1 MAAPLYTTSSGL
13 LWHAGKIL
21 IVVAGL
27 PARGKTHISRSLERY
42 LRWNGVTTEVY
53 SLGDY
58 RRKLLGHARDLP
70 EDYFTYGPK
79 SPETTDLRNS
89 VRERCER
96 DILDFFDHA
105 GQVAIYDAN
114 NGTKESRMKL
124 YNKFH
129 CLGYHVIFL
138 ESVCTNQDIVLAN
151 IRSVKISSPDY
162 ANWDQDKAV
171 EDYMRRIADHERH
184 YEPVEETEVPWIRL
198 VNVGEKVQINKIQGY
213 LQSRI
218 VFFLMNI
225 HNRHRFIYFARSGQS
240 LIEHSYRADSDLS
253 PSGWDY
259 ARRLK
264 NFMLE
269 RRFLNIEER
278 RQSGSGTGEERNL
291 VIWTSSRRRSHHTA
305 WPFIKDNGDTVSG
318 DGITPLRTPGD
329 LDDAIPLPHESGLT
343 FPGPTLSPSASNPP
357 LPNTGTPIITPNKL
371 AYSKIK
377 VVEKSRLCEI
387 NPGVWDGL
395 SPDDVQSRYPSEWE
409 DFLRDPYGHRAPRAE
424 SYHDLCIRL
433 EPIIIEMEDVKDD
446 LLIISH
452 ASVIRCLLAY
462 LVGLPA
468 HEIPAVD
475 IARGDLIE
483 VQPSA
488 YGVKTRMFHF
498 WSGPGRKDSEAAR
511 SGLDAEMSSMRD
523 GTSTNGSV
531 VGDVKVDEASSSP
544 VHSTSERASPPRSN
558 LHLERRY
565 RSRTSSI
572 VDLPE
577 NRDLSMTPIDLGRE
591 PKAGNGADVK
601 DSEVPR
607 KKREATSQK
616 EKLLEKTKT
625 LTTDPQP
632 IPTVA
637 NLAKQTT
644 EAVEESPTEASKVLP
659 KVETSLGADEAGQV
673 AAKIEAADTRPT
685 FYENVVEVATK
696 RKKTGGTVTS
706 SPYMTNATIN
716 TATVANLAATSPP
729 QRQQSGIEKP

>member
-42 LRWNGVTTEVY
+42 LRWNGVTTEVF

-58 RRKLLGHARDLP
+58 RRKTLGHAKALP
-70 EDYFTYGPK
+70 ADYFSHGAK
-79 SPETTDLRNS
+79 SEETLKIRNS

-96 DILDFFDHA
+96 DIHDFFEHA

-114 NGTKESRMKL
+114 NGTKQSRRAL
-124 YNKFH
+124 YDRFH
-129 CLGYHVIFL
+129 SVGYHVIFL
-138 ESVCTNQDIVLAN
+138 ESVCNNQEIVLAN

-162 ANWDQDKAV
+162 AQWDPDEAV
-171 EDYMRRIADHERH
+171 KDYMKRIADHERH
-184 YEPVEETEVPWIRL
+184 YEPVEEMDIPWIRL
-198 VNVGEKVQINKIQGY
+198 FNVGEKIQINKIQGY

-225 HNRHRFIYFARSGQS
+225 HNRQRFIYFARSGQS

-259 ARRLK
+259 AKETKEFYDRAAAPTASRSR
-264 NFMLE
+264 N
-269 RRFLNIEER
+269 RGPWSRFAST
-278 RQSGSGTGEERNL
+278 SGQL
-291 VIWTSSRRRSHHTA
+291 
-305 WPFIKDNGDTVSG
+305 
-318 DGITPLRTPGD
+318 D
-329 LDDAIPLPHESGLT
+329 LP
-343 FPGPTLSPSASNPP
+343 PTQA
-357 LPNTGTPIITPNKL
+357 
-371 AYSKIK
+371 AYSRIK

-395 SPDDVQSRYPSEWE
+395 SPDDVRTRYPLEWE

-433 EPIIIEMEDVKDD
+433 EPILIELEDMKDD

-468 HEIPAVD
+468 HEVPAVD

-498 WSGPGRKDSEAAR
+498 WSGPGRKDGEVATQ
-511 SGLDAEMSSMRD
+511 SMPD
-523 GTSTNGSV
+523 PT
-531 VGDVKVDEASSSP
+531 VGILTPP
-544 VHSTSERASPPRSN
+544 VSSPPRSV
-558 LHLERRY
+558 LHLDRTY
-565 RSRTSSI
+565 RSRSSSQA
-572 VDLPE
+572 DLG
-577 NRDLSMTPIDLGRE
+577 DSLSMTHADHQDETHHGENHEENVSAPIDIPKPTSETQQAAILDLGLE
-591 PKAGNGADVK
+591 TPNASNTHGLSK
-601 DSEVPR
+601 SPSIPPR
-607 KKREATSQK
+607 KV
-616 EKLLEKTKT
+616 LLAANPAEPH
-625 LTTDPQP
+625 PQQENS
-632 IPTVA
+632 VA
-637 NLAKQTT
+637 
-644 EAVEESPTEASKVLP
+644 EPESPTEASKVLP
-659 KVETSLGADEAGQV
+659 KVEPSLGADEAGQV

-685 FYENVVEVATK
+685 FYENVVEGATK
-696 RKKTGGTVTS
+696 RKKTQGPTVIST
-706 SPYMTNATIN
+706 
-716 TATVANLAATSPP
+716 L
-729 QRQQSGIEKP
+729 Q

>member
-1 MAAPLYTTSSGL
+1 MAAPLYTTTSGL

-42 LRWNGVTTEVY
+42 LRWNGVTTEVF

-58 RRKLLGHARDLP
+58 RRKILGHAKDLP
-70 EDYFTYGPK
+70 NDYFLYGEK
-79 SPETTDLRNS
+79 TEDTTNLRNS
-89 VRERCER
+89 VRGKCER
-96 DILDFFDHA
+96 DILDFFEHA

-114 NGTKESRMKL
+114 NGTKQSRSNL
-124 YNKFH
+124 YDRFH
-129 CLGYHVIFL
+129 PLGYHVIFL
-138 ESVCTNQDIVLAN
+138 ESVCTNQEIVLAN

-162 ANWDQDKAV
+162 VNWDPDKAV
-171 EDYMRRIADHERH
+171 EDYMRRIQDHERN
-184 YEPVEETEVPWIRL
+184 YEPVEEMDIPWIRI
-198 VNVGEKVQINKIQGY
+198 VNVGEKIQINKIQGY

-264 NFMLE
+264 NFMME
-269 RRFLNIEER
+269 RRYLNMEER
-278 RQSGSGTGEERNL
+278 KAANGGIAEDRNL

-305 WPFIKDNGDTVSG
+305 WPFIKDTSNTTVIDQS
-318 DGITPLRTPGD
+318 RTPIRTPND
-329 LDDAIPLPHESGLT
+329 LDDVISRPHEEGIT
-343 FPGPTLSPSASNPP
+343 VPGPSSPGPP
-357 LPNTGTPIITPNKL
+357 PNVHLGPNQM

-395 SPDDVQSRYPSEWE
+395 SPDDVRTRYPSEWE

-424 SYHDLCIRL
+424 SYHDLCVRL
-433 EPIIIEMEDVKDD
+433 EPILIELEDVKDD

-468 HEIPAVD
+468 HEVPAVD

-498 WSGPGRKDSEAAR
+498 WSGPGRKDNDTSLASE
-511 SGLDAEMSSMRD
+511 M
-523 GTSTNGSV
+523 GSV
-531 VGDVKVDEASSSP
+531 ETREASP
-544 VHSTSERASPPRSN
+544 EVNSPPRSV
-558 LHLERRY
+558 LHLEKAY
-565 RSRTSSI
+565 SSRNHSTT
-572 VDLPE
+572 DLGHSLKITPE
-577 NRDLSMTPIDLGRE
+577 NE
-591 PKAGNGADVK
+591 PAGIK
-601 DSEVPR
+601 DSTKYEKDEMHSKTLLIPPAESEQR
-607 KKREATSQK
+607 LNEKINELGLETATSK
-616 EKLLEKTKT
+616 GKTSQAT
-625 LTTDPQP
+625 ARQP
-632 IPTVA
+632 PSIAAAVA
-637 NLAKQTT
+637 AAIARDQA
-644 EAVEESPTEASKVLP
+644 EIESPTHASKVLP

-673 AAKIEAADTRPT
+673 AAKLEAADTRPT
-685 FYENVVEVATK
+685 FYENVVEGAVK
-696 RKKTGGTVTS
+696 RKKTQGL
-706 SPYMTNATIN
+706 
-716 TATVANLAATSPP
+716 TAGVMDTPP
-729 QRQQSGIEKP
+729 MSVSALGSDKNSV

>member
-42 LRWNGVTTEVY
+42 LRWNGVTTEVF

-58 RRKLLGHARDLP
+58 RRKTLGHAKALP
-70 EDYFTYGPK
+70 ADYFSHGAK
-79 SPETTDLRNS
+79 SEETLKIRNS

-96 DILDFFDHA
+96 DIHDFFEHA

-114 NGTKESRMKL
+114 NGTKQSRRAL
-124 YNKFH
+124 YDRFH
-129 CLGYHVIFL
+129 SVGYHVIFL
-138 ESVCTNQDIVLAN
+138 ESVCNNQEIVLAN

-162 ANWDQDKAV
+162 AQWDPDEAV
-171 EDYMRRIADHERH
+171 KDYMKRIADHERH
-184 YEPVEETEVPWIRL
+184 YEPVEEMDIPWIRL
-198 VNVGEKVQINKIQGY
+198 FNVGEKIQINKIQGY

-225 HNRHRFIYFARSGQS
+225 HNRQRFIYFARSGQS

-264 NFMLE
+264 NFMIE
-269 RRFLNIEER
+269 RRYLNMEER
-278 RQSGSGTGEERNL
+278 KKNNAGIAEERNL

-305 WPFIKDNGDTVSG
+305 WPFIKDSSAG
-318 DGITPLRTPGD
+318 GIDQQKSPLKNPAE
-329 LDDAIPLPHESGLT
+329 LDEALPRPHEAGIEV
-343 FPGPTLSPSASNPP
+343 PGPVSPRPP
-357 LPNTGTPIITPNKL
+357 ANSSLPPTQA
-371 AYSKIK
+371 AYSRIK

-395 SPDDVQSRYPSEWE
+395 SPDDVRTRYPLEWE

-433 EPIIIEMEDVKDD
+433 EPILIELEDMKDD

-468 HEIPAVD
+468 HEVPAVD

-498 WSGPGRKDSEAAR
+498 WSGPGRKDGEVATQ
-511 SGLDAEMSSMRD
+511 SMPD
-523 GTSTNGSV
+523 PT
-531 VGDVKVDEASSSP
+531 VGILTPP
-544 VHSTSERASPPRSN
+544 VSSPPRSV
-558 LHLERRY
+558 LHLDRTY
-565 RSRTSSI
+565 RSRSSSQA
-572 VDLPE
+572 DLG
-577 NRDLSMTPIDLGRE
+577 DSLSMTHADHQDETHHGENHEENVSAPIDIPKPTSETQQAAILDLGLE
-591 PKAGNGADVK
+591 TPNASNTHGLSK
-601 DSEVPR
+601 SPSIPPR
-607 KKREATSQK
+607 KV
-616 EKLLEKTKT
+616 LLAANPPEPH
-625 LTTDPQP
+625 PQQENS
-632 IPTVA
+632 VA
-637 NLAKQTT
+637 
-644 EAVEESPTEASKVLP
+644 EPESPTEASKVLP
-659 KVETSLGADEAGQV
+659 KVEPSLGADEAGQV

-685 FYENVVEVATK
+685 FYENVVEGATK
-696 RKKTGGTVTS
+696 RKKTQGPTVIST
-706 SPYMTNATIN
+706 
-716 TATVANLAATSPP
+716 L
-729 QRQQSGIEKP
+729 Q